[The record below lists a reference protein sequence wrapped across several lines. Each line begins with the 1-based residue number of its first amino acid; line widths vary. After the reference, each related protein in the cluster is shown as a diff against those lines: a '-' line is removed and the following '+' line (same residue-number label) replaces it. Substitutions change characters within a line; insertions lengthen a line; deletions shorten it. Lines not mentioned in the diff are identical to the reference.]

1 MSAVYAGLFGHRRP
15 KSYVIDYRVLG
26 MIAPAVLVGIARTS
40 GGRWAATAVAS
51 IYTALWLSGV
61 TF

>member
-15 KSYVIDYRVLG
+15 KSYVIDR
-26 MIAPAVLVGIARTS
+26 AVLVGIARTS

-51 IYTALWLSGV
+51 IYTALWLADV